1 MISFTRHRHKMVPV
15 AVSPQELPVQ
25 MPFSA
30 KASKT
35 VVLFRC
41 DDMHG
46 PDCVEAKILP
56 GTWSLHD
63 LEGWPAQ
70 LRGVPEEEPV
80 TGRMAVALPPET
92 QQLKEVPDDDG
103 HRAR

>member
-1 MISFTRHRHKMVPV
+1 MIVIARHRHKMVPV
-15 AVSPQELPVQ
+15 AVSKEELPVQ

-41 DDMHG
+41 DDIHG

-56 GTWSLHD
+56 GTWDLHD

-70 LRGVPEEEPV
+70 LRAVAGEGPV
-80 TGRMAVALPPET
+80 TGRMTVALPPET
-92 QQLKEVPDDDG
+92 QVLKEP
-103 HRAR
+103 